1 MPKKSR
7 QRKSQVKR
15 PPEAPAGKTV
25 SIAPATH
32 KPWQIAVVCLVL
44 AVVTVVAFRG
54 VRSNDFVTF
63 DDTSYVLENR
73 QVQQGVTMQSVAWA
87 FTTFYASN
95 WHPLTW
101 ISHMVDWS
109 VYGNG
114 PGGHHI
120 TNVCL
125 HAANSILLFLL
136 LMYMTGFLGRSA
148 MVAFLFALHPAHVES
163 VAWISERKDV
173 LCAFFWFATLL
184 AYAWYL
190 RKPSW
195 KRYTCLVC
203 GFACALMSKPM
214 AVTLPFTLL
223 LLDYWPLRRITFTP
237 ETRAHWFSSFW
248 KLCVEKWPLFIMAVL
263 SSVITFFA
271 QRAGGMV
278 IELQSLPLWERI
290 SNAAISYWRYVRIMF
305 WPDPLT
311 AYYYYD
317 VNNIRVW
324 AAVLSAI
331 ALFVVTAVCWHFRKG
346 RPYCLIGWLWFLGTL
361 APVIGIV
368 QVGDQALAER
378 YSYLPFIGLFI
389 AVVWLAGDAVAKFP
403 KIRVATG
410 LLAVA
415 VLVACAIKTDAQVK
429 VWNDSVTLFSHVLAI
444 DPRGGPPNLGLGM
457 AYARQG
463 KTAQAQE
470 YFERALVYYPSWP
483 LALSYSAYCLMRSN
497 DPRNLPLAGQRL
509 EKALSIAPDDPGVL
523 ANMALWSAS
532 MGRPEDE
539 ETYSRRAVAG
549 LPYSIQARLYLADA
563 LQMQGKLDEAAQVNR
578 QVLAINPEF
587 YDAHNNLGVILARQG
602 LKQDAINE
610 FRLSLAIQPDQV
622 MAHSKIGRILADTH
636 QLPEAVE
643 EFTQAVRL
651 APTNA
656 YAHNDLGVALFQLGD
671 YEKAAGQFS
680 DAIRIDPAYADARRS
695 LELAQARI
703 KNEKVE

>member
-1 MPKKSR
+1 
-7 QRKSQVKR
+7 
-15 PPEAPAGKTV
+15 
-25 SIAPATH
+25 
-32 KPWQIAVVCLVL
+32 
-44 AVVTVVAFRG
+44 
-54 VRSNDFVTF
+54 
-63 DDTSYVLENR
+63 
-73 QVQQGVTMQSVAWA
+73 
-87 FTTFYASN
+87 
-95 WHPLTW
+95 
-101 ISHMVDWS
+101 
-109 VYGNG
+109 
-114 PGGHHI
+114 
-120 TNVCL
+120 
-125 HAANSILLFLL
+125 
-136 LMYMTGFLGRSA
+136 
-148 MVAFLFALHPAHVES
+148 
-163 VAWISERKDV
+163 
-173 LCAFFWFATLL
+173 
-184 AYAWYL
+184 
-190 RKPSW
+190 
-195 KRYTCLVC
+195 
-203 GFACALMSKPM
+203 
-214 AVTLPFTLL
+214 
-223 LLDYWPLRRITFTP
+223 
-237 ETRAHWFSSFW
+237 
-248 KLCVEKWPLFIMAVL
+248 
-263 SSVITFFA
+263 
-271 QRAGGMV
+271 
-278 IELQSLPLWERI
+278 
-290 SNAAISYWRYVRIMF
+290 
-305 WPDPLT
+305 
-311 AYYYYD
+311 
-317 VNNIRVW
+317 
-324 AAVLSAI
+324 
-331 ALFVVTAVCWHFRKG
+331 
-346 RPYCLIGWLWFLGTL
+346 
-361 APVIGIV
+361 
-368 QVGDQALAER
+368 LAER